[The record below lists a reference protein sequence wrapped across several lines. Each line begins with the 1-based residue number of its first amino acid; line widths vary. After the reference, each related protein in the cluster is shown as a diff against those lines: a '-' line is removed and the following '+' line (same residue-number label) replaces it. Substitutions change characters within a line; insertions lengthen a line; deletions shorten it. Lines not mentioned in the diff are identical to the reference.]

1 MVRILCEWLEMSEDF
16 KQLLK
21 GLNLQLVAVL
31 LRKYFCSTFSTF
43 QSLLRNKRFWNC
55 EELLVIFEDFTLIAV
70 VNAYCRRQ
78 SVLQVSNLD
87 CVVKIWCQLRF
98 LDHMVNKR
106 KEHLNFV
113 VFPCRLV

>member
-1 MVRILCEWLEMSEDF
+1 M
-16 KQLLK
+16 
-21 GLNLQLVAVL
+21 
-31 LRKYFCSTFSTF
+31 
-43 QSLLRNKRFWNC
+43 
-55 EELLVIFEDFTLIAV
+55 IAV
-70 VNAYCRRQ
+70 VNAHCRRQ

-113 VFPCRLV
+113 VVMHL

>member
-1 MVRILCEWLEMSEDF
+1 M
-16 KQLLK
+16 
-21 GLNLQLVAVL
+21 
-31 LRKYFCSTFSTF
+31 
-43 QSLLRNKRFWNC
+43 
-55 EELLVIFEDFTLIAV
+55 IAV
-70 VNAYCRRQ
+70 VNAHCRRQ

-113 VFPCRLV
+113 VSRVGWSELDPRLARSRCTLAVHGFRSS